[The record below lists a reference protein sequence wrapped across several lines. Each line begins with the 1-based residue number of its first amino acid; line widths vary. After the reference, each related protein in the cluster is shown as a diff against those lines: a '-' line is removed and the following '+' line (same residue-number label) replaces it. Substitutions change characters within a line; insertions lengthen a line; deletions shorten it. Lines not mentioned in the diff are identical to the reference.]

1 MEFHRM
7 SGIDRPTRSPL
18 HTTAWML
25 TATLLLA
32 RLLPA
37 ALQPGMFFDGV
48 THATI
53 ARNMAAGTGDIWH
66 PVLFGPAC
74 DYHEQPTL
82 AFWMESLLF
91 RVLGD
96 HFWVEKLYSV
106 IVAIS
111 TAALI
116 AATWR
121 LLLRDRAMLRDCS
134 WLPVA
139 MWACLPAWAWMYD
152 SNMLEN
158 TLGMFALAS
167 VYASLQAANSPR
179 AWLGWTA
186 VAALALLG
194 AVLSKGPVGMFP
206 LITPLVVALT
216 LRRWQMGRMLVAA
229 EGLLLLFML
238 ALALLLL
245 SPGAHA
251 YMATYFHNQVV
262 SSLMGQR
269 ELVHS
274 RLGRLDIV
282 WRMAGQLIV
291 PALIAAGLIV
301 WSRRRVDIKDDA
313 IAESDR
319 PRAELLFC
327 LLTAASASLPIA
339 ISPKQSGHYAFPSY
353 SLYALALAIWCVPA
367 VIALFG
373 AATERSLSAAPLNR
387 GHRRLRGLAVAGSA
401 AVLIATCLM
410 AGRPH
415 RDKDVYH
422 DTLVVGH
429 LVPPQSTIG
438 LTAELSDD
446 FPIQMYL
453 ARWDGIVANHSAAAR
468 EFCLAPIDAAPP
480 TGYTPVSADLH
491 RYRLFERA
499 AAAAPERV
507 GLGDKP
513 SRH

>member
-1 MEFHRM
+1 
-7 SGIDRPTRSPL
+7 
-18 HTTAWML
+18 
-25 TATLLLA
+25 
-32 RLLPA
+32 
-37 ALQPGMFFDGV
+37 
-48 THATI
+48 
-53 ARNMAAGTGDIWH
+53 
-66 PVLFGPAC
+66 
-74 DYHEQPTL
+74 
-82 AFWMESLLF
+82 
-91 RVLGD
+91 
-96 HFWVEKLYSV
+96 
-106 IVAIS
+106 
-111 TAALI
+111 
-116 AATWR
+116 
-121 LLLRDRAMLRDCS
+121 
-134 WLPVA
+134 
-139 MWACLPAWAWMYD
+139 
-152 SNMLEN
+152 
-158 TLGMFALAS
+158 
-167 VYASLQAANSPR
+167 
-179 AWLGWTA
+179 
-186 VAALALLG
+186 
-194 AVLSKGPVGMFP
+194 
-206 LITPLVVALT
+206 
-216 LRRWQMGRMLVAA
+216 
-229 EGLLLLFML
+229 
-238 ALALLLL
+238 
-245 SPGAHA
+245 
-251 YMATYFHNQVV
+251 
-262 SSLMGQR
+262 
-269 ELVHS
+269 
-274 RLGRLDIV
+274 
-282 WRMAGQLIV
+282 MAGQLIV

-301 WSRRRVDIKDDA
+301 WSRHRVNIKDDA

-468 EFCLAPIDAAPP
+468 EFCLAPIDAIPP
-480 TGYTPVSADLH
+480 SGYTPVSADLH
-491 RYRLFERA
+491 RYRLFERVD
-499 AAAAPERV
+499 AAPERV

-513 SRH
+513 SLH